1 MSDHPPGQ
9 FGRDDIVI
17 EDISPRYQGF
27 FSIQRYQFR
36 HRLFEGG
43 WSGTVVRELFER
55 GHAVAVL
62 PYDPVR
68 DEVVMLEQVRVGAMA
83 AGATP
88 WQLEIVAGMIDSE
101 ESPEQVAHREAREE
115 AGLLLHQMER
125 VTRYL
130 SSSGGC
136 SEQLDVFV
144 AIVDAS
150 EAEGVHGLESEN
162 EDILVHRLSR
172 PQAYQKV
179 VNGEIENAASII
191 ALQWLELNAVRLR
204 QSYNCQSYNRH
215 SDKQKHPD
223 NE

>member
-17 EDISPRYQGF
+17 EDISPLYQGF

-43 WSGTVVRELFER
+43 WSRTVVRELFER

-88 WQLEIVAGMIDSE
+88 WQLEIVAGMIDSD

-115 AGLLLHQMER
+115 AGLLLHQMEH

-136 SEQLDVFV
+136 SEQLDVFI

-150 EAEGVHGLESEN
+150 DAEGIHGLDSEN
-162 EDILVHRLSR
+162 EDILVHRFSR
-172 PQAYQKV
+172 EQAYQKV
-179 VNGEIENAASII
+179 VDGEIENAASII
-191 ALQWLELNAVRLR
+191 ALQWLELNAARLR
-204 QSYNCQSYNRH
+204 QSCNR
-215 SDKQKHPD
+215 
-223 NE
+223 

>member
-1 MSDHPPGQ
+1 MSDYPPGQ
-9 FGRDDIVI
+9 FDRDDIVI
-17 EDISPRYQGF
+17 EDISPLYQGF

-43 WSGTVVRELFER
+43 WSGSVVRELFER

-68 DEVVMLEQVRVGAMA
+68 DEVVMLEQIRVGAMA

-88 WQLEIVAGMIDSE
+88 WQLEIVAGMIDKDQ
-101 ESPEQVAHREAREE
+101 SPEQVAHREAREE

-150 EAEGVHGLESEN
+150 DAEGVHGLDSEN

-172 PQAYQKV
+172 QHAYQKV
-179 VNGEIENAASII
+179 VDGEIENAASII
-191 ALQWLELNAVRLR
+191 ALQWLELNASRLR
-204 QSYNCQSYNRH
+204 QSYNEQNS
-215 SDKQKHPD
+215 K
-223 NE
+223 

>member
-1 MSDHPPGQ
+1 MSSHPPGQ
-9 FGRDDIVI
+9 FGREDIVI
-17 EDISPRYQGF
+17 EDISPCYQGF

-36 HRLFEGG
+36 HRLFKGG

-68 DEVVMLEQVRVGAMA
+68 DEVVMLEQIRVGAMA
-83 AGATP
+83 AGASP
-88 WQLEIVAGMIDSE
+88 WQLEIVAGMIDKQ

-115 AGLLLHQMER
+115 AGLLLQQMER

-136 SEQLDVFV
+136 SEQLEVFV

-150 EAEGVHGLESEN
+150 EAAGVHGLASEN
-162 EDILVHRLSR
+162 EDILVHRFSR
-172 PQAYQKV
+172 QQAYQKV
-179 VNGEIENAASII
+179 VDGEIENAASII
-191 ALQWLELNAVRLR
+191 ALQWLELNASRLR
-204 QSYNCQSYNRH
+204 QSYNEQNN
-215 SDKQKHPD
+215 Q
-223 NE
+223 

>member
-1 MSDHPPGQ
+1 M
-9 FGRDDIVI
+9 
-17 EDISPRYQGF
+17 
-27 FSIQRYQFR
+27 
-36 HRLFEGG
+36 
-43 WSGTVVRELFER
+43 VRELFER

-88 WQLEIVAGMIDSE
+88 WQLEIVAGMIDSD

-115 AGLLLHQMER
+115 AGLLLHQMEH

-136 SEQLDVFV
+136 SEQLDVFI

-150 EAEGVHGLESEN
+150 DAEGIHGLDSEN
-162 EDILVHRLSR
+162 EDILVHRFSR
-172 PQAYQKV
+172 EQAYQRWLMVKLKTLPQSSLY
-179 VNGEIENAASII
+179 NGWNSMQRDYVRAVTVKSEN
-191 ALQWLELNAVRLR
+191 R
-204 QSYNCQSYNRH
+204 
-215 SDKQKHPD
+215 
-223 NE
+223 

>member
-1 MSDHPPGQ
+1 MSDYPPGQ
-9 FGRDDIVI
+9 FDRDDIVI
-17 EDISPRYQGF
+17 EDISPLYQGF

-43 WSGTVVRELFER
+43 WSGAVVRELFER

-68 DEVVMLEQVRVGAMA
+68 DEVVMLEQIRVGAMA

-88 WQLEIVAGMIDSE
+88 WQLEIVAGMIDKGQ
-101 ESPEQVAHREAREE
+101 SPEQVAHREAREE

-150 EAEGVHGLESEN
+150 EAEGVHGLDSEN

-172 PQAYQKV
+172 QHAYQKV
-179 VNGEIENAASII
+179 VDGEIENAASII
-191 ALQWLELNAVRLR
+191 ALQWLELNASRLR
-204 QSYNCQSYNRH
+204 QSYNEQNS
-215 SDKQKHPD
+215 Q
-223 NE
+223 

>member
-1 MSDHPPGQ
+1 MSDYPPGQ
-9 FGRDDIVI
+9 FDRDDIVI
-17 EDISPRYQGF
+17 EDISPLYQGF

-43 WSGTVVRELFER
+43 WSGSVVRELFER

-68 DEVVMLEQVRVGAMA
+68 DEVVMLEQIRVGAMA

-88 WQLEIVAGMIDSE
+88 WQLEIVAGMIDKDQ
-101 ESPEQVAHREAREE
+101 SPEQVAHREAREE

-150 EAEGVHGLESEN
+150 EAEGVHGLDSEN

-172 PQAYQKV
+172 QHAYQKV
-179 VNGEIENAASII
+179 VDGEIENAASII
-191 ALQWLELNAVRLR
+191 ALQWLELNASRLR
-204 QSYNCQSYNRH
+204 QSYNEQNS
-215 SDKQKHPD
+215 K
-223 NE
+223 

>member
-17 EDISPRYQGF
+17 EDISPLYQGF

-43 WSGTVVRELFER
+43 WSGAVVRELFER

-62 PYDPVR
+62 PYDPGR
-68 DEVVMLEQVRVGAMA
+68 DEVVMLEQIRVGAMA

-88 WQLEIVAGMIDSE
+88 WQLEIVAGMIDSD

-115 AGLLLHQMER
+115 AGLLLQQMEH

-150 EAEGVHGLESEN
+150 DAEGIYGLDTEN
-162 EDILVHRLSR
+162 EDILVHRFSR
-172 PQAYQKV
+172 EQAYQKV
-179 VNGEIENAASII
+179 VDGEIENAASII
-191 ALQWLELNAVRLR
+191 ALQWLELNAARLR
-204 QSYNCQSYNRH
+204 QSYNR
-215 SDKQKHPD
+215 
-223 NE
+223 

>member
-1 MSDHPPGQ
+1 MSDYPPGQ
-9 FGRDDIVI
+9 FDRDDIVI
-17 EDISPRYQGF
+17 EDISPLYQGF

-43 WSGTVVRELFER
+43 WSGSVVRELFER

-68 DEVVMLEQVRVGAMA
+68 DEVVMLEQIRVGAMA

-88 WQLEIVAGMIDSE
+88 WQLEIVAGMIDKDQ
-101 ESPEQVAHREAREE
+101 SPEQVAHREAREE

-150 EAEGVHGLESEN
+150 EAEGVHGLDSEN

-172 PQAYQKV
+172 QHAYQKV
-179 VNGEIENAASII
+179 VDGEIENAASII
-191 ALQWLELNAVRLR
+191 ALQWLELNVSRLR
-204 QSYNCQSYNRH
+204 QSYNEQNS
-215 SDKQKHPD
+215 K
-223 NE
+223 

>member
-1 MSDHPPGQ
+1 MSDYPPGQ
-9 FGRDDIVI
+9 FDRDDIVI
-17 EDISPRYQGF
+17 EDISSLYQGF

-43 WSGTVVRELFER
+43 WSGSVVRELFER

-68 DEVVMLEQVRVGAMA
+68 DEVVMLEQIRVGAMA

-88 WQLEIVAGMIDSE
+88 WQLEIVAGMIDKDQ
-101 ESPEQVAHREAREE
+101 SPEQVAHREAREE

-150 EAEGVHGLESEN
+150 EAEGVHGLDSEN

-172 PQAYQKV
+172 QHAYQKV
-179 VNGEIENAASII
+179 VDGEIENAASII
-191 ALQWLELNAVRLR
+191 ALQWLELNASRLR
-204 QSYNCQSYNRH
+204 QSYNEQNS
-215 SDKQKHPD
+215 K
-223 NE
+223 

>member
-1 MSDHPPGQ
+1 M
-9 FGRDDIVI
+9 
-17 EDISPRYQGF
+17 
-27 FSIQRYQFR
+27 
-36 HRLFEGG
+36 
-43 WSGTVVRELFER
+43 VRELFER

-88 WQLEIVAGMIDSE
+88 WQLEIVAGMIDSD

-115 AGLLLHQMER
+115 AGLLLHQMEH

-136 SEQLDVFV
+136 SEQLDVFI

-150 EAEGVHGLESEN
+150 DAEGIHGLDSEN
-162 EDILVHRLSR
+162 EDILVHRFSR
-172 PQAYQKV
+172 EQAYQKV
-179 VNGEIENAASII
+179 VDGEIENAASII
-191 ALQWLELNAVRLR
+191 ALQWLELNAARLR
-204 QSYNCQSYNRH
+204 QSCNR
-215 SDKQKHPD
+215 
-223 NE
+223 

>member
-1 MSDHPPGQ
+1 MSDYPPGQ
-9 FGRDDIVI
+9 FDRDDIVI
-17 EDISPRYQGF
+17 EDISSLYQGF

-43 WSGTVVRELFER
+43 WSGAVVRELFER

-68 DEVVMLEQVRVGAMA
+68 DEVVMLEQIRVGAMA

-88 WQLEIVAGMIDSE
+88 WQLEIVAGMIDKGQ
-101 ESPEQVAHREAREE
+101 SPEQVAHREAREE

-150 EAEGVHGLESEN
+150 EAEGVHGLDSEN

-172 PQAYQKV
+172 QHAYQKV
-179 VNGEIENAASII
+179 VDGEIENAASII
-191 ALQWLELNAVRLR
+191 ALQWLELNASRLR
-204 QSYNCQSYNRH
+204 QSYNEQNS
-215 SDKQKHPD
+215 
-223 NE
+223 E

>member
-1 MSDHPPGQ
+1 MSDYPPGQ
-9 FGRDDIVI
+9 FDRDDIVI
-17 EDISPRYQGF
+17 EDISSLYQGF

-43 WSGTVVRELFER
+43 WSGSVVRELFER

-62 PYDPVR
+62 PYAPVR
-68 DEVVMLEQVRVGAMA
+68 DEVVMLEQIRVGAMA

-88 WQLEIVAGMIDSE
+88 WQLEIVAGMIDKDQ
-101 ESPEQVAHREAREE
+101 SPEQVAHREAREE

-150 EAEGVHGLESEN
+150 EAEGVHGLDSEN

-172 PQAYQKV
+172 QHAYQKV
-179 VNGEIENAASII
+179 VDGEIENAASII
-191 ALQWLELNAVRLR
+191 ALQWLELNASRLR
-204 QSYNCQSYNRH
+204 QSYNEQNS
-215 SDKQKHPD
+215 K
-223 NE
+223 